1 MCHLTVNNLLSSAQ
15 HGFLKARSC
24 DTCQLSF
31 FDYVLQSRD
40 NGFALYTVY
49 FDFTKAF
56 DRVDHALLLL
66 KLSSFGKG
74 DELLKFI
81 SSYLGTRTQ
90 RVKISNAI
98 SNLTCV
104 KSGVIQGSVLGPL
117 LFCLF
122 VNDVPD
128 LFQNALGQVTEMDFH
143 AFRRVLSKA
152 RKLLVVTGAGI
163 SAESGVPTFRGEE
176 AFAKNPS
183 LVWEFYHYR
192 RELVRTKSPNAGHG
206 ALAKLEQLFTTAN
219 RSFLLATQNVD
230 GLHERAGSKNLVEL
244 HGSLF
249 KVRCTRCNKVSVNT
263 DSPICSALSG
273 RGAPEVQENP
283 VPTIPVD
290 QLPRCAESGC
300 GGLLR
305 PHVVWFGEPLNPL
318 DLDRA
323 NTAAL
328 EADVCLVVGSSSVV
342 YPAAGLALTVAERG
356 FPVAEVN
363 VEPTPATSLVQ
374 FYFEGK
380 AGTVLPELI
389 DSLELD

>member
-1 MCHLTVNNLLSSAQ
+1 MPASGSCGCWRWARQLIPEFATLTT
-15 HGFLKARSC
+15 F
-24 DTCQLSF
+24 
-31 FDYVLQSRD
+31 Y
-40 NGFALYTVY
+40 
-49 FDFTKAF
+49 
-56 DRVDHALLLL
+56 
-66 KLSSFGKG
+66 
-74 DELLKFI
+74 
-81 SSYLGTRTQ
+81 
-90 RVKISNAI
+90 
-98 SNLTCV
+98 
-104 KSGVIQGSVLGPL
+104 
-117 LFCLF
+117 
-122 VNDVPD
+122 
-128 LFQNALGQVTEMDFH
+128 VTEMDFH

-163 SAESGVPTFRGEE
+163 SAESGVPTFRGEGGFWRKYVSQELATPE

-192 RELVRTKSPNAGHG
+192 RELVRTKSPNAGHR
-206 ALAKLEQLFTTAN
+206 ALAKLEQLFNTAN

-305 PHVVWFGEPLNPL
+305 PHFVWFGEPLNPL

-323 NTAAL
+323 NMAAL

-363 VEPTPATSLVQ
+363 VEHTPATSLVQ

-389 DSLELD
+389 DSLELY